1 MLTAA
6 IGPDQPLAPPTLFP
20 GPVHNLNKFLQNTSN
35 TAHCYQVQKRPN
47 GISIKYLII
56 MIHK

>member
-1 MLTAA
+1 MLNAA
-6 IGPDQPLAPPTLFP
+6 IGPDQPLVPPTLFP
-20 GPVHNLNKFLQNTSN
+20 GPVHNLNKFLWNASN
-35 TAHCYQVQKRPN
+35 TAHGYKVQKHPN